1 MICKFCKNEI
11 PDGSIF
17 CNWCGERQIKQ
28 RTKKTE
34 IKVPTPRQLP
44 SGRWFIQ
51 LRAEGQSITEDT
63 AELCIAKAR
72 AIRAGYLEIKKKPD
86 NITLRNACTKYI
98 EEKSAR
104 LSPSTREGY
113 EKIRDQYF
121 QPIMDRSLQ
130 SLTPALL
137 DQAIELESRR
147 ISRRGKPLSPKTI
160 INAWGFVAS
169 VLDRYAPE
177 IKLKG
182 ISLPELKPTIPVIIQ
197 PKQIYAI
204 VKGTE
209 IELPCMLAMWL
220 SLSMS
225 EMKGLTKSKS
235 IINNQLIVSETVI
248 HVKGQDIRKQGAKE
262 QTRVRAYNIPP
273 YLKNLIDR
281 VEGDVIVPLS
291 GSTIYHRFRRLLAQN
306 DLPHISFHRLRHI
319 NASVMAMLNIP
330 EKTANERG
338 GWSSDYTRKRV
349 YTHTFSDQRT
359 QADQKVDSFFN
370 AIVNADFTNENSNK

>member
-1 MICKFCKNEI
+1 MKCKACKNEI

-28 RTKKTE
+28 RTKKPE
-34 IKVPTPRQLP
+34 IKVPKPRQLP
-44 SGRWFIQ
+44 SGRWYIQ

-63 AELCIAKAR
+63 AELCIAKAK
-72 AIRAGYLEIKKKPD
+72 AIRAGYLAVKKKPD

-98 EEKSAR
+98 EEKNAR
-104 LSPSTREGY
+104 LSPSTKEGY

-121 QPIMDRSLQ
+121 QSIMDKSLQ
-130 SLTPALL
+130 FLTPALL
-137 DQAIELESRR
+137 DEAIELESRR
-147 ISRRGKPLSPKTI
+147 ISRRGRPLSPKTI

-169 VLDRYAPE
+169 VLDRYAPDL
-177 IKLKG
+177 KLKG

-197 PKQIYAI
+197 PKQVYDA

-235 IINNQLIVSETVI
+235 IINGQLIVSETVI
-248 HVKGQDIRKQGAKE
+248 HVKGQDIRKAGAKE

-273 YLKNLIDR
+273 YLQQLIDL
-281 VEGDVIVPLS
+281 VDGDVIVPLS
-291 GSTIYHRFRRLLAQN
+291 GSAIYHRLKRLLEAN

-349 YTHTFSDQRT
+349 YTHTFSEQRT
-359 QADQKVDSFFN
+359 EADRKVDSFFE
-370 AIVNADFTNENSNK
+370 AIVNP